1 MAIHSRRKGEE
12 SEEESVFV
20 SMTDLMISI
29 LFIIMILMAYFSTR
43 TDPNIQVVEKSKYE
57 KVLLELETAEE
68 LNGILDN
75 QIKQQKEEIKDL
87 KVKIS
92 DLKKIIL
99 KLKKEL
105 KSKEEEL
112 INEIAKNTGY
122 LEKIIILQNKLDA
135 NEKDLDKIIE
145 LERQVMLLN
154 LQIKTLSKTNED
166 LMNKLMGTVPKELFV
181 DQEFLI
187 INLQKVIYE
196 QKLQVED
203 LEERIRYLEKELE
216 DYTKRSMET
225 ILAAISRDRKNLLIS
240 IKKQLAKLQIKVEVH
255 YDSGIV
261 RFGEKALKFGSGKY
275 EPDEAGINVIT
286 TLAKIL
292 SKELPC
298 FTLGPHTKINVE
310 CNPNNSIVET
320 IQIEG
325 HTDNDPVSQRTIA
338 LGNIKDN
345 LQLSTMRA
353 AETWRVVADKN
364 PEILEFFNAEYY
376 KDEEFNIKSKSGQAV
391 LSVSGY
397 GDARPIN
404 KGTTKTAKAENRRID
419 LRFIMMTPRNLD
431 EADILGQKIKQG
443 VGGN

>member
-181 DQEFLI
+181 DQEILI
-187 INLQKVIYE
+187 INLQKVIY
-196 QKLQVED
+196 
-203 LEERIRYLEKELE
+203 
-216 DYTKRSMET
+216 
-225 ILAAISRDRKNLLIS
+225 
-240 IKKQLAKLQIKVEVH
+240 
-255 YDSGIV
+255 
-261 RFGEKALKFGSGKY
+261 
-275 EPDEAGINVIT
+275 
-286 TLAKIL
+286 
-292 SKELPC
+292 
-298 FTLGPHTKINVE
+298 
-310 CNPNNSIVET
+310 
-320 IQIEG
+320 
-325 HTDNDPVSQRTIA
+325 
-338 LGNIKDN
+338 
-345 LQLSTMRA
+345 
-353 AETWRVVADKN
+353 
-364 PEILEFFNAEYY
+364 
-376 KDEEFNIKSKSGQAV
+376 
-391 LSVSGY
+391 
-397 GDARPIN
+397 
-404 KGTTKTAKAENRRID
+404 
-419 LRFIMMTPRNLD
+419 
-431 EADILGQKIKQG
+431 
-443 VGGN
+443 

>member
-145 LERQVMLLN
+145 LERQVMLLK

-181 DQEFLI
+181 DQEILI

-225 ILAAISRDRKNLLIS
+225 ILDAISRDRKNLLIS